1 MAEAQTCRVG
11 VLNNRFTY
19 KEVAMKILIAVDME
33 GISGVVNWD
42 QVDPGNSEYTRFR
55 KTMTDDVNAAIR
67 GLLDSGEC
75 EIVVADGHWNG
86 SNILVEALDERVRLN
101 SGTNSSLSMVQGIG
115 PDVDGVFFIGYH
127 ARAGT
132 MHAILDH
139 TWSNKCVANV
149 WLNGAVVGE
158 IGLNASVCGHF
169 GAPVILISGDQ
180 AACAEAAA
188 LVGDLETVVVKN
200 TVSRFAA
207 DCLPPA
213 VAQAQITAGAKR
225 AFARLAAGK
234 APAPLAVKTPI
245 TVRIEFHFSEMG
257 DVAARLPGSRRL
269 DGRTIEFD
277 APDMPAAYT
286 SFRAAV
292 TLARAA

>member
-1 MAEAQTCRVG
+1 
-11 VLNNRFTY
+11 
-19 KEVAMKILIAVDME
+19 MKILIAVDME

-42 QVDPGNSEYTRFR
+42 QVDPGHTEYARFR
-55 KTMTDDVNAAIR
+55 KIMTDDVNAAIQ
-67 GLLDSGEC
+67 GLRESGDC

-86 SNILVEALDERVRLN
+86 SNILVEALDAHAHLN
-101 SGTNSSLSMVQGIG
+101 SGTNSALSMVQGIG
-115 PDVDGVFFIGYH
+115 PDINGVIFVGYH

-132 MHAILDH
+132 LNAILDH

-149 WLNGAVVGE
+149 WLNGSLVGE
-158 IGLNASVCGHF
+158 VGLNAAVCGHF
-169 GAPVILISGDQ
+169 GAPVIMVTGDQ
-180 AACAEAAA
+180 AVCAETKA
-188 LVGDLETVVVKN
+188 LVGDLETIEVKR

-207 DCLPPA
+207 DCLPPS
-213 VAQAQITAGAKR
+213 VSQPLIKAGAVR
-225 AFARLAAGK
+225 AYLRLAAGSV
-234 APAPLAVKTPI
+234 PPPLSVDTPI
-245 TVRIEFHFSEMG
+245 TIRIEFHFSEMG

-277 APDMPAAYT
+277 APDMPSAYT